1 MWEFKA
7 SLIEILETIISFQR
21 VTTMEEEHARNVVR
35 HCDRLFDETQEMEMQ
50 VVETIEKW
58 RYDWEK
64 AYDKD

>member
-1 MWEFKA
+1 M
-7 SLIEILETIISFQR
+7 
-21 VTTMEEEHARNVVR
+21 VEEHARNVV
-35 HCDRLFDETQEMEMQ
+35 HHYDRLFDETQEMETQ

>member
-1 MWEFKA
+1 
-7 SLIEILETIISFQR
+7 
-21 VTTMEEEHARNVVR
+21 MEEEHARNVVR
-35 HCDRLFDETQEMEMQ
+35 HCERLFDETREMEMQ